1 MFDPSV
7 EHRLSLQEVEGMLFL
22 DRDGHLT
29 VRTSF
34 WPLLVLAAIIA
45 SCGVVAD
52 STATV
57 VGAMIIAPLGTPI
70 FGTALAVVVGQRRQ
84 MLAALGFLATGIL
97 IAIAIGAFIGWATPA
112 RMPVDVNPQIL
123 GRTAPT
129 ALDLVI
135 ALATGVA
142 GAYGLTRREVAA
154 VLPGVAIAISLVPP
168 LGVVGI
174 TLGAGQFTLA
184 LGALLLFA
192 TNVLAILVSGVV
204 VFTLSGYRR
213 AAQQRDPLLVREAAL
228 ALAVTLIALLIPLGL
243 TSLSEKQYAEWI
255 NGTSNVVHTWASGS
269 HWTVQSV
276 ARSGDTIV
284 INLIGEGPAGSL
296 AALQAQVRKVVPQQ
310 IPVRLVEVQG
320 ANRFL

>member
-1 MFDPSV
+1 
-7 EHRLSLQEVEGMLFL
+7 
-22 DRDGHLT
+22 
-29 VRTSF
+29 
-34 WPLLVLAAIIA
+34 
-45 SCGVVAD
+45 
-52 STATV
+52 
-57 VGAMIIAPLGTPI
+57 MIIAPLGTPI

-97 IAIAIGAFIGWATPA
+97 AAIAIGAFIGWATPA
-112 RMPVDVNPQIL
+112 RLPVDLNPQIT

-129 ALDLVI
+129 ALDLVV

-213 AAQQRDPLLVREAAL
+213 AAQQRDPLLEREAAL
-228 ALAVTLIALLIPLGL
+228 AIAVTLVALLIPLGL
-243 TSLSEKQYAEWI
+243 ASLSEKQYAEWT
-255 NGTSNVVHTWASGS
+255 NATAQAAHAWVSGS
-269 HWTVQSV
+269 HWSVQSV
-276 ARSGDTIV
+276 ERAGDTIV
-284 INLIGEGPAGSL
+284 ITLIGEGPAGSID
-296 AALQAQVRKVVPQQ
+296 ALQARVRESVPQQ

-320 ANRFL
+320 ANRSL